1 MVARLL
7 PLRASFQH
15 VLLFLHSLLVKR
27 FPGTRVHGVH
37 GLLSK
42 RAERTRAGSR
52 GFTVFTSTS
61 AILRR
66 PLCMNSTYT
75 ALSDFS
81 NILPACRD
89 AFYRRDYF
97 QTANQTVAGTSGC
110 RPVSSPVIEM
120 IELLSNDT
128 PILCSS
134 LKKRMFPPFSSLTF
148 RNSQWLV
155 ESELVVGLSNCLRNK
170 N

>member
-75 ALSDFS
+75 ALSDFFKHS
-81 NILPACRD
+81 
-89 AFYRRDYF
+89 
-97 QTANQTVAGTSGC
+97 SS
-110 RPVSSPVIEM
+110 VSWC
-120 IELLSNDT
+120 LLSSGLFSDREPDSRKNKRVPTRFFADYRNDRA
-128 PILCSS
+128 SF
-134 LKKRMFPPFSSLTF
+134 KRHPYPMLFSSEENASSFLF
-148 RNSQWLV
+148 IDV
-155 ESELVVGLSNCLRNK
+155 
-170 N
+170 